1 MIFLLITILYSIF
14 FLVPILPPLSQL
26 ILNSIIIV
34 DTYILFDNDD
44 DTTKRKED
52 RLIKDY
58 DTILR
63 EAALLTTF
71 AGILFGFL
79 LEISINTPDDFALG
93 DKIILLLSLFSITI
107 AASLFVMP
115 VIYHHLQYPY
125 KDLDKFKIRSHRFI
139 VFGLIPAG
147 ITLFLGLACT
157 FIYTR

>member
-1 MIFLLITILYSIF
+1 MDSY
-14 FLVPILPPLSQL
+14 QA
-26 ILNSIIIV
+26 N
-34 DTYILFDNDD
+34 ILFDNND
-44 DTTKRKED
+44 DTTKRKEED
-52 RLIKDY
+52 RLIQDY

-79 LEISINTPDDFALG
+79 LEISINTPKDFVLE

-139 VFGLIPAG
+139 VFGLIPAA
-147 ITLFLGLACT
+147 ITLFLGLELALSSILDRFPA
-157 FIYTR
+157 FILAAIPFVLVYILFRMRK

>member
-1 MIFLLITILYSIF
+1 M
-14 FLVPILPPLSQL
+14 
-26 ILNSIIIV
+26 
-34 DTYILFDNDD
+34 FDHNDD
-44 DTTKRKED
+44 DITRKED

-58 DTILR
+58 DTILK
-63 EAALLTTF
+63 ESALLTTF

-79 LEISINTPDDFALG
+79 LDISINTPENFALG

-115 VIYHHLQYPY
+115 VVYHHLQYPY

-147 ITLFLGLACT
+147 ITLFLGLELALSSLLDR
-157 FIYTR
+157 FPAFMLAAIPFVVVYILFRMRK

>member
-1 MIFLLITILYSIF
+1 M
-14 FLVPILPPLSQL
+14 
-26 ILNSIIIV
+26 
-34 DTYILFDNDD
+34 FDNND
-44 DTTKRKED
+44 DTTKRKEED
-52 RLIKDY
+52 RLIQDY

-79 LEISINTPDDFALG
+79 LEISINTPKDFVLE

-139 VFGLIPAG
+139 VFGLIPAA
-147 ITLFLGLACT
+147 ITLFLGLELALSSILDRFPA
-157 FIYTR
+157 FILAAIPFVLVYILFRMRK

>member
-1 MIFLLITILYSIF
+1 M
-14 FLVPILPPLSQL
+14 
-26 ILNSIIIV
+26 
-34 DTYILFDNDD
+34 FDHNDD
-44 DTTKRKED
+44 DVTRKED

-58 DTILR
+58 DTILK
-63 EAALLTTF
+63 ESALLTTF

-79 LEISINTPDDFALG
+79 LEISINTPEDFTLG

-139 VFGLIPAG
+139 IFGLIPASV
-147 ITLFLGLACT
+147 TLFLGLELALSSLLDRFPA
-157 FIYTR
+157 FILAAVPFVLVYILFRMRK

>member
-1 MIFLLITILYSIF
+1 
-14 FLVPILPPLSQL
+14 
-26 ILNSIIIV
+26 
-34 DTYILFDNDD
+34 LFDNND
-44 DTTKRKED
+44 DTTKRKEED
-52 RLIKDY
+52 RLIQDY

-79 LEISINTPDDFALG
+79 LEISINTPKDFVLE

-139 VFGLIPAG
+139 VFGLIPAA
-147 ITLFLGLACT
+147 ITLFLGLELALSSILDRFPA
-157 FIYTR
+157 FILAAIPFVLVYILFRMRK